1 VRIEKQK
8 DLTLENQISYKILKA
23 EIFSYLG
30 QPRDVLNNAE
40 EAYQNSQKIGNNQL
54 SFDALYIKMTGFYLI
69 ENIDDMHL
77 TFDKADKIFQTL
89 PETTSNEYYKMKLK
103 YLLIK
108 GLNYA
113 FYGELENG
121 LEYYI
126 ERLALSKKLGD
137 KHETVISLLGCS
149 GISQSLGDLDKA
161 LDYAMKSLEIAEKIA
176 NKPLIARNF
185 SLISNISRLKGDL
198 DQALDYAMQSLAYKE
213 IQSKDKI
220 ETLLRIGEIFRIKG
234 ELNKAMKYCEQGLS
248 FSKEIDFKYEIGHCL
263 WRIGQIFWN
272 QGKLENASEY
282 LKRSL
287 KLSEDNEFFSNILNS
302 LFHLTRVNV
311 DLKALDQAKM
321 YLQRLKEFTVDSHSI
336 WVKQLCQVGEAYI
349 LKTSNR
355 SRSRIEAENLLNQ
368 VIKEPIMYYE
378 LTIFALIELCDLLL
392 IELRMTN
399 DVEVLE
405 EIKPVITRLL
415 KISEEQHSYRYIAE
429 TKLLQAKLA
438 LIQMDIEK
446 AEQLLT
452 LAQQLA
458 EKHGLQLLAQK
469 ISHEHDKLL
478 DQLEIWDK
486 VKKEETP
493 ISELIKLAST
503 DGVLE
508 RIQGKRAVES
518 PELVDEEPILLLI
531 MDNSGATYFNYTFMA
546 NWDHSD
552 LFSSFMSAFNTFS
565 DEIFSKS
572 IDRIRIGENTI
583 LINPIESF
591 LTCYVIKGQSY
602 SALKKLNKF
611 ADVIKKKSEIWDS
624 LVKSIKTS
632 EMLDLNNPSSLG
644 AAVKEIF
651 FP

>member
-1 VRIEKQK
+1 
-8 DLTLENQISYKILKA
+8 LKA

-69 ENIDDMHL
+69 ENIEDMHL

-176 NKPLIARNF
+176 NKPLIAGNL

-272 QGKLENASEY
+272 QGKLENALEY

-302 LFHLTRVNV
+302 IFHLIRVNV
-311 DLKALDQAKM
+311 DLKAVDQAKM

-349 LKTSNR
+349 LKTSYR

-458 EKHGLQLLAQK
+458 EKHGLQLIAQK
-469 ISHEHDKLL
+469 ISHEHDKVL
-478 DQLEIWDK
+478 DQLEVWDK
-486 VKKEETP
+486 VKKEEAP
-493 ISELIKLAST
+493 ISERIKLAST

-508 RIQGKRAVES
+508 RIQGRRAVES

-531 MDNSGATYFNYTFMA
+531 MDNSGTTYFNHIFVT

-583 LINPIESF
+583 LINPVETF
-591 LTCYVIKGQSY
+591 LACYVIKGQSY
-602 SALKKLNKF
+602 PALKKLNKF
-611 ADVIKKKSEIWDS
+611 AEVIKKKSKIWDS
-624 LVKSIKTS
+624 LLKSIKTS
-632 EMLDLNNPSSLG
+632 EMLDLNNPPSLG